1 MTFLLNYGD
10 GPRAIYDRIKEQILS
25 GELPSGQELKIQS
38 LAKEMG
44 ISIVPVREAIRMLA
58 ADHLIELRPRRSPI
72 IAGID
77 QEEIL
82 EINQIRLSLEPLALS
97 TAIAGHN
104 SDTISHCRDICSR
117 DEASS
122 DLWEKVELNRQFH
135 EALLAPSD
143 QTRILRIIAD
153 QFDGIARVAQFLVV
167 DGGNY
172 LGNPHQ
178 EHLEMLR
185 AIEGGETDRAI
196 TLLQEHIKAATERAK
211 REIEKLNER

>member
-1 MTFLLNYGD
+1 MTLLLNYGD
-10 GPRAIYDRIKEQILS
+10 GPRAIYDRIKERILS

-38 LAKEMG
+38 LAKDMG

-58 ADHLIELRPRRSPI
+58 SDHLIELRPRRSPV

-82 EINQIRLSLEPLALS
+82 EINQIRLSLEPLALAAAVAKHDSS
-97 TAIAGHN
+97 TI
-104 SDTISHCRDICSR
+104 DYCRDLISR

-135 EALLAPSD
+135 EALLAPSG
-143 QTRILRIIAD
+143 QKRILRIIAD

-172 LGNPHQ
+172 LGNPHK

-185 AIEGGETDRAI
+185 AVEGGETDWAI
-196 TLLQEHIKAATERAK
+196 TLLQGHINAATERAK